1 MLVFWGLFSIQNHI
15 EAFHIGEN
23 LLHVRLHDFPGIAK
37 TSLVREDELNMV
49 IDGKI
54 KPNAKVN
61 KFKNMVIISSKKLI
75 FI

>member
-1 MLVFWGLFSIQNHI
+1 MLGFFLYFSIQNHI
-15 EAFHIGEN
+15 EPLYTGEN
-23 LLHVRLHDFPGIAK
+23 LLHVRLHDFPGIAN
-37 TSLVREDELNMV
+37 TSPVREDELNMV

-61 KFKNMVIISSKKLI
+61 EFKNMVIISSIKVI

>member
-1 MLVFWGLFSIQNHI
+1 MLVFFCIQNHI
-15 EAFHIGEN
+15 EALHIEEN

-37 TSLVREDELNMV
+37 SSPVQEDELNMV

-61 KFKNMVIISSKKLI
+61 EFKNMVIISINLI